1 MAIFAIILL
10 ILLLAAAVVW
20 IVRLTGRAASLQ
32 AQLQSAQTEAS
43 RLRTDDERF
52 RTIAT
57 GVLADSQR
65 TMRRDSSAQMQ
76 ELLKPLRE
84 GLDAFSRTIDEKYS
98 REAAERFALREKID
112 ELRALNDALGH
123 EARQLS
129 QALRGD
135 SKVQGDW
142 GEMILQTLL
151 EKAGFVEGRE
161 FTVQQTRDEQGR
173 VITNEHGAR
182 LRPDVVVNFPGKSCV
197 VIDSK
202 ASLTAYVNY
211 INADTPEAQQVA
223 GRAHVASVRRHV
235 DELSRKR
242 YQDYIG
248 DRRLDFVMMFIPN
261 EGAYIAAMQL
271 EPDLWQEAYDLQVLI
286 ISPTH
291 LFSVLR
297 LVEQMWRH
305 DAQTRNAVEIAVEAG
320 KMYDKFAGFVADM
333 QNVEK
338 NLGRATDAYGEAMRK
353 LSSGTGN
360 LLTRAQRLRELGAKT
375 SKELGIKGE

>member
-1 MAIFAIILL
+1 MAILAIIIL
-10 ILLLAAAVVW
+10 ILLLAAAAAW
-20 IVRLTGRAASLQ
+20 IVRLTERAASLQ
-32 AQLQSAQTEAS
+32 AQLQSAQTEVT
-43 RLRTDDERF
+43 RLRSDDERF
-52 RTIAT
+52 RAIAT

-65 TMRRDSSAQMQ
+65 ALRQDSSAQMQ

-84 GLDAFSRTIDEKYS
+84 GLDAFSRTVDEKYS

-173 VITNEHGAR
+173 VITNEQGAR

-235 DELSRKR
+235 DELARKR

-271 EPDLWQEAYDLQVLI
+271 EPDLWQEAYDRQVLI

-375 SKELGIKGE
+375 SKELGLKGE